1 MMCLLTFQKKHIV
14 WKSLKI
20 SHLILAFSFNICPI
34 KIDLYINTVWLQAL
48 RFSKTRQIDYF
59 DISNKHSKYEH
70 IAHLAGNVEWD
81 FFCDFQTSREME
93 IFPPIF
99 LSCQRRVRVCVS
111 QECCCCCISAALG
124 ALHLLVLQFF
134 SFFFS
139 SDGALEPPT
148 TSSLLVDGEKVS
160 AANTHTL
167 TFSYRYCQSWAQKGR
182 KARSK
187 WVRISQLL
195 LVIIEKENLKC
206 ERGENLIL
214 LPFKNLVKVCW
225 HSILVISRKNSK
237 LSNHIV
243 LILLSNQSDFAEK
256 NC

>member
-124 ALHLLVLQFF
+124 GLHLLVLQFF

-160 AANTHTL
+160 AANTHTHSHFP
-167 TFSYRYCQSWAQKGR
+167 TDIAKVEPR
-182 KARSK
+182 KEGKQGANELGSASCCWWSLKRK
-187 WVRISQLL
+187 TWNV
-195 LVIIEKENLKC
+195 KE
-206 ERGENLIL
+206 
-214 LPFKNLVKVCW
+214 VK
-225 HSILVISRKNSK
+225 I
-237 LSNHIV
+237 
-243 LILLSNQSDFAEK
+243 
-256 NC
+256 

>member
-14 WKSLKI
+14 WKSLKM

-34 KIDLYINTVWLQAL
+34 KIDLYSNTVWLQAL
-48 RFSKTRQIDYF
+48 RFSKTRQMDYF
-59 DISNKHSKYEH
+59 DISYEH
-70 IAHLAGNVEWD
+70 IAHFAGNVEWD

-111 QECCCCCISAALG
+111 QECCCCISAALG
-124 ALHLLVLQFF
+124 GLHLLVLQFF

-160 AANTHTL
+160 AANTHTHIFL
-167 TFSYRYCQSWAQKGR
+167 Q
-182 KARSK
+182 
-187 WVRISQLL
+187 
-195 LVIIEKENLKC
+195 
-206 ERGENLIL
+206 IL
-214 LPFKNLVKVCW
+214 P
-225 HSILVISRKNSK
+225 K
-237 LSNHIV
+237 LSPERKE
-243 LILLSNQSDFAEK
+243 SKEQMS
-256 NC
+256 